1 MRRLVFT
8 LSITVMVISSLF
20 AVGYGR
26 NSALGGGGNY
36 AVLWDYIGKVIDS
49 IPKEPLSAKEKE
61 GLIKMREEE
70 KLARDVY
77 LTLYDK
83 WKLPVF
89 YNISTS
95 EDRHT
100 LSIKRLLDKY
110 GIKDPVKV
118 DKRGE
123 FSNPE
128 FKKLYNDLVAKGSKS
143 LVDAIT
149 VGALIEELDIYDLEK
164 LMKDVDNRDIKMVY
178 VNLTKGS
185 RNHLRS
191 FIYQLER
198 EGIKTYKGS
207 YLSQKEIDKIISS
220 PRERGV
226 YDENGK
232 VIYEPPAT
240 GRGYGKGYN
249 N

>member
-1 MRRLVFT
+1 MRRALIT
-8 LSITVMVISSLF
+8 LTVTVMVVSSLLG
-20 AVGYGR
+20 VDYGR

-36 AVLWDYIGKVIDS
+36 AVLWDYIGRVIDS
-49 IPKEPLSAKEKE
+49 MPKQPLSTKEKE

-77 LTLYDK
+77 LALYDR

-110 GIKDPVKV
+110 GIKDPVKS
-118 DKRGE
+118 DKRGK
-123 FSNPE
+123 FTNPE
-128 FKKLYNDLVAKGSKS
+128 FQKLYDELVAKGSKS

-191 FIYQLER
+191 FVYQLER
-198 EGIKTYKGS
+198 EGIKTYKGT
-207 YLSQKEIDKIISS
+207 YLSQKEIDKILASS
-220 PRERGV
+220 RERGV
-226 YDENGK
+226 YNENGK
-232 VIYEPPAT
+232 VIYYPPT
-240 GRGYGKGYN
+240 GRGNGRGYN
-249 N
+249 R